1 MGGTAGGFNS
11 NRISS
16 ANGSKTL
23 GSMLVSGSN
32 GAGAG
37 SFRRM
42 YAYYAR
48 QQQQQQFLNAFYIRK

>member
-1 MGGTAGGFNS
+1 MGSAGGFNT
-11 NRISS
+11 RKLSS
-16 ANGSKTL
+16 GNGPITL
-23 GSMLVSGSN
+23 LSMLVGGSN

-42 YAYYAR
+42 YSYSVR

>member
-1 MGGTAGGFNS
+1 MGSAGGFNS
-11 NRISS
+11 LRISS

-23 GSMLVSGSN
+23 LSMLVGGSN

-42 YAYYAR
+42 YSYSVR
-48 QQQQQQFLNAFYIRK
+48 QQQQQQFLNSFYIRK

>member
-1 MGGTAGGFNS
+1 MGATAGGFNS
-11 NRISS
+11 QRIS
-16 ANGSKTL
+16 AVNGSKTL
-23 GSMLVSGSN
+23 LSMLVSGSN

-42 YAYYAR
+42 YAFSAR

>member
-1 MGGTAGGFNS
+1 MGSAGGFNS
-11 NRISS
+11 LRISS

-23 GSMLVSGSN
+23 LSMLVGGSN

-42 YAYYAR
+42 YSYSVR